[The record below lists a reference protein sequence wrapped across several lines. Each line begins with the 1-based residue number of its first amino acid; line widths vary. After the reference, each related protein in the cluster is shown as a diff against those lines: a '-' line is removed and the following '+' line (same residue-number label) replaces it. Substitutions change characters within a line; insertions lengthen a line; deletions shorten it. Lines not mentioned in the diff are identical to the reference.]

1 MWAGSLSSAV
11 TTSNGEISTSET
23 TGVLRDD
30 EQQMLTHIGSATSN
44 SVLCRVVIRL
54 GQNKVRLRKAVTASH
69 CFMEVQSTHCTD
81 SPIDFHVSKARGGS
95 ADGNGIVPNI
105 LCGYGKST
113 SVIPLLHFAAAG

>member
-69 CFMEVQSTHCTD
+69 CFVEVH
-81 SPIDFHVSKARGGS
+81 FHVSKARGGS